1 MREKNLRAVIHE
13 FQWKQR
19 GGGVKAVGLLLN
31 YKFSIQITY
40 RSYFSI
46 GNPLENFSSLHSK

>member
-40 RSYFSI
+40 
-46 GNPLENFSSLHSK
+46 